1 MRYSLRNGMP
11 GGGYIFSTSNCIY
24 TGMPL
29 ACYELHARGLAAGGS
44 LRMKEKLSGR
54 ERVNLAIAHQEG
66 DRVPRSESFWTETIP
81 LWHQQGL
88 DPCADVADLFDYDIA
103 GGGWVSHEAQPGFLV
118 TLEETATGGRG
129 VTATGRSCATGSTAA
144 ARPST

>member
-1 MRYSLRNGMP
+1 
-11 GGGYIFSTSNCIY
+11 
-24 TGMPL
+24 
-29 ACYELHARGLAAGGS
+29 
-44 LRMKEKLSGR
+44 MKEKLSGR

-118 TLEETATGGRG
+118 TLEETDNWWTRRDGDGAILRYWKH
-129 VTATGRSCATGSTAA
+129 RSGTPEHVGFTVQT
-144 ARPST
+144 RDQ